1 MKEPTSC
8 PECCSED
15 IGDRWCNG
23 RMLQYYCRE
32 CGWHAEPRTPEK
44 IPITNTCELRVD
56 DFSGWHYIIYDKYGH
71 VQTDSA
77 TYDTREEALKELED
91 DLTPKPGYVDPSAP
105 LTAVLFNVPDHV
117 TIKGTMFKLQDGKV
131 KKI

>member
-1 MKEPTSC
+1 
-8 PECCSED
+8 
-15 IGDRWCNG
+15 
-23 RMLQYYCRE
+23 MLEYYCRE

-91 DLTPKPGYVDPSAP
+91 DLTPRVGYEDPSAP

-131 KKI
+131 KKV